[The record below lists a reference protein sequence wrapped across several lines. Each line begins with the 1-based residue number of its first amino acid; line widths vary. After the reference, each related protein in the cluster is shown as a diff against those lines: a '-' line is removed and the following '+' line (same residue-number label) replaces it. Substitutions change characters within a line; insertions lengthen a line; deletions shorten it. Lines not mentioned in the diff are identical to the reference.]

1 MLKPPQLGEL
11 TREGMNEAGWNVTE
25 TAARLTMSSLP
36 TRYPEVW
43 R

>member
-1 MLKPPQLGEL
+1 MLNPPQLGEL

-25 TAARLTMSSLP
+25 TATRLTMITLP
-36 TRYPEVW
+36 TRYLEVW